1 MSNEQHS
8 DREEAALK
16 QRLKAELAAANEFE
30 AEVEN
35 NMHESEY
42 EERTIT
48 SSTSGAF
55 QNDLELVFQEVH
67 TVPTGYTPVKV
78 TKKFTVKVAA

>member
-16 QRLKAELAAANEFE
+16 QRLKAELADANEFD

-35 NMHESEY
+35 EMHESEY
-42 EERTIT
+42 SDYATT
-48 SSTSGAF
+48 NSNSGLF
-55 QNDLELVFQEVH
+55 KNELELVFQEVH
-67 TVPTGYTPVKV
+67 TIPTGYTPVKLI
-78 TKKFTVKVAA
+78 KKITVKVAA

>member
-16 QRLKAELAAANEFE
+16 QRLKAELAEANEFE

-35 NMHESEY
+35 SMHESEY
-42 EERTIT
+42 EERTTT

-78 TKKFTVKVAA
+78 MKKFTVKVAA

>member
-16 QRLKAELAAANEFE
+16 QRLKAELAEANEFE

-35 NMHESEY
+35 NMHESE
-42 EERTIT
+42 
-48 SSTSGAF
+48 
-55 QNDLELVFQEVH
+55 
-67 TVPTGYTPVKV
+67 
-78 TKKFTVKVAA
+78 

>member
-16 QRLKAELAAANEFE
+16 QRLKAELAEADEFE

-42 EERTIT
+42 EERTT
-48 SSTSGAF
+48 PSSTSGSF
-55 QNDLELVFQEVH
+55 ENDLELVFQEVH

-78 TKKFTVKVAA
+78 MKKFSVKVAA

>member
-1 MSNEQHS
+1 
-8 DREEAALK
+8 
-16 QRLKAELAAANEFE
+16 
-30 AEVEN
+30 
-35 NMHESEY
+35 MHESEY
-42 EERTIT
+42 EERTTT

-78 TKKFTVKVAA
+78 MKKFTVKVAA